1 MLGSALGKLASTYG
15 KGIVKT
21 LAQAAAK
28 ETASVLSAAFKQ
40 TFTSN
45 IRLDFLEDPLAY
57 KVGTE
62 WVTKNCRSARNNM
75 MVRVT
80 AHYMSQDCVDY
91 ENWDRFMLAPGD
103 YWFIYKQR
111 IHGVLRKFT
120 VRAFLR
126 DPVHDESGM
135 QNYKL
140 IITIFGDGK
149 HYLSNIIYT
158 MIRDAR
164 DGRQVV
170 INHENLRNSA
180 KRYTALRDF
189 SSIVLNPATEHKILK
204 HIEWFKDNKSYF
216 TQHGLT
222 YKTAILLKGPPGTGK
237 TSICRALANYMN
249 YDIFILNMSAL
260 CDRGNR
266 LAQLPKIPEKS
277 LILVEDIDKSIDS
290 TNMQAVQILMQML
303 DGMLSC
309 DNTLFT
315 ITTNFPEKLPE
326 ELIRPGRINLQV
338 DVGLF
343 TRDEAL
349 RLGRMYDV
357 PDNIISCLPEATWTH
372 PSALHEFILGYS
384 NDRQEH
390 SSDIGAESSLDA

>member
-1 MLGSALGKLASTYG
+1 
-15 KGIVKT
+15 
-21 LAQAAAK
+21 
-28 ETASVLSAAFKQ
+28 
-40 TFTSN
+40 
-45 IRLDFLEDPLAY
+45 
-57 KVGTE
+57 
-62 WVTKNCRSARNNM
+62 
-75 MVRVT
+75 
-80 AHYMSQDCVDY
+80 
-91 ENWDRFMLAPGD
+91 
-103 YWFIYKQR
+103 
-111 IHGVLRKFT
+111 
-120 VRAFLR
+120 
-126 DPVHDESGM
+126 
-135 QNYKL
+135 
-140 IITIFGDGK
+140 
-149 HYLSNIIYT
+149 
-158 MIRDAR
+158 
-164 DGRQVV
+164 
-170 INHENLRNSA
+170 
-180 KRYTALRDF
+180 
-189 SSIVLNPATEHKILK
+189 LNPATEHKILK

-216 TQHGLT
+216 AQHGLT

-309 DNTLFT
+309 DNTLFA

-343 TRDEAL
+343 TMTEAL

-357 PDNIISCLPEATWTH
+357 PDAIITNLPEATWTH

-384 NDRQEH
+384 NDRQENINEH
-390 SSDIGAESSLDA
+390 QQEREI